1 MKKYYLLIWNKCW
14 ADEFYT
20 SGFDIIDEILY
31 NKVMTLFVKSDDND
45 ELSDDIDMALTKY
58 DYGFG
63 TNEGHDFSVETI
75 REVFEDAIVLTEKE
89 YQVFNKVF
97 GISWD
102 DMLVSEGLT
111 FTSDVIGRLQKLL
124 EKI

>member
-1 MKKYYLLIWNKCW
+1 
-14 ADEFYT
+14 
-20 SGFDIIDEILY
+20 
-31 NKVMTLFVKSDDND
+31 
-45 ELSDDIDMALTKY
+45 MALTKY

-63 TNEGHDFSVETI
+63 TNEGYDFSVETI

-102 DMLVSEGLT
+102 NMLVSEGLT
-111 FTSDVIGRLQKLL
+111 FTSNVIGRLQKLL